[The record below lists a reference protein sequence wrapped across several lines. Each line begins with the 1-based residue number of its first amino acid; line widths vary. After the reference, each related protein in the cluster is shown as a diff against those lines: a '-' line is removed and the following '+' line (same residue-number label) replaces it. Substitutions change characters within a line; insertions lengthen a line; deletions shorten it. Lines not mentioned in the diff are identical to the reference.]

1 MASKSKRKGFIFSYI
16 VFFISAASEQAFMY
30 MYHLLKL
37 NWVYTHT
44 PAAQR
49 QMTAI
54 WRNWAVLLLAAIYLH
69 EPSCAT
75 AGWRTPL
82 SRPLAGHLILT
93 PGLDH
98 RWWYGRL
105 DMWYIRCK
113 WNKVVSMEY
122 VIIGVSTKA
131 NGRIRH
137 SVKDHQ
143 TSIVFH
149 CISFRFFE
157 PLFVVYLMSYL
168 IKILVAENRWENKWC
183 ELPTFNHVLCQF
195 RNLQILI
202 FRVFWY
208 CFCFTFIQISESCH
222 IWLTFK
228 PQK

>member
-1 MASKSKRKGFIFSYI
+1 
-16 VFFISAASEQAFMY
+16 MY

-168 IKILVAENRWENKWC
+168 IKILVAENIWENKWC

-195 RNLQILI
+195 RNLRSQYSGFFKTAFDLPLFRTQNHVVFDLRSSHKSKEKNMDTSMFI
-202 FRVFWY
+202 F
-208 CFCFTFIQISESCH
+208 C
-222 IWLTFK
+222 
-228 PQK
+228 